1 MLKRFGVVITFR
13 RLLNYS
19 QSLRDSFVGTL
30 STIFLGDIG
39 FPSTT
44 TSYDEFLDNLSLC
57 CLIWPTFWGFSFS
70 KARPLIFHFLCLNFF
85 FFLFWK
91 KSLTTDLTFTE
102 YCIIWLI
109 KEWNMSKVHKVL
121 KVHNEF
127 FDVIHIWF
135 LSDWFHFVI
144 INWKKVII

>member
-85 FFLFWK
+85 FSYF
-91 KSLTTDLTFTE
+91 E
-102 YCIIWLI
+102 
-109 KEWNMSKVHKVL
+109 
-121 KVHNEF
+121 
-127 FDVIHIWF
+127 
-135 LSDWFHFVI
+135 
-144 INWKKVII
+144 KKVWQLILPLPNIASFGWLKSEICRRYTRCWRYITNSLMSFIFDFWVTGFILSL